1 MKPQNS
7 AAFREFRKSD
17 GKTISRLM
25 HALNREDSQ
34 ELPLDKEK
42 VNQLFRHAPKKIY
55 VRLFVAEKSG
65 KIIGYTIYNMA
76 FSVEFSGMYGE
87 IDEIYILPKY
97 RNQGIGTKFILWLEK
112 LSRKN
117 KFHALYLVS
126 TTQNTKA
133 HGLYRRIGFEKLP
146 EIGFIKMFYRK
157 IRERTENPLP
167 RRKPPITSVV
177 QCSPR

>member
-7 AAFREFRKSD
+7 VVFREFRKSD

-55 VRLFVAEKSG
+55 VQLFVAEKSG
-65 KIIGYTIYNMA
+65 KIIGYAIYNKA

-97 RNQGIGTKFILWLEK
+97 RNQGIGTEFVMWLEK

-126 TTQNTKA
+126 TTHNTNA
-133 HGLYRRIGFEKLP
+133 HGLYKRIGFEKLP
-146 EIGFIKMFYRK
+146 EVGFIKMF
-157 IRERTENPLP
+157 
-167 RRKPPITSVV
+167 
-177 QCSPR
+177 